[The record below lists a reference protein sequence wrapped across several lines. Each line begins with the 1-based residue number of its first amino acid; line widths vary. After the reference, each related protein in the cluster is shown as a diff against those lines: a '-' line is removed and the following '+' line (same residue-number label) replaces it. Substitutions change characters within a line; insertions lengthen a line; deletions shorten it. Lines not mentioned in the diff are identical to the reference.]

1 MQKIMRKNLV
11 ADLMV
16 LIALAL
22 LTGWYLYDAYSASTH
37 VMNLILIVP
46 LSSAIFV
53 LCSIEFVAQ
62 LRAPASPASGELPE
76 EPPLMSMVPVILLF
90 IAYVLSLDFLG
101 FDVGTMLF
109 IAGFLLLQG
118 ERSIKWIAGYSL
130 SFSLLT
136 ALFFSTMLPYPM
148 PMLLLASEY

>member
-1 MQKIMRKNLV
+1 
-11 ADLMV
+11 
-16 LIALAL
+16 
-22 LTGWYLYDAYSASTH
+22 
-37 VMNLILIVP
+37 
-46 LSSAIFV
+46 
-53 LCSIEFVAQ
+53 
-62 LRAPASPASGELPE
+62 
-76 EPPLMSMVPVILLF
+76 MSMVPVILLF

-118 ERSIKWIAGYSL
+118 ERRIKWIAGYSL